1 MEHRR
6 SRLAAG
12 VLGLALMLASAA
24 SMAFVTVGFSI
35 NIAPP
40 VLPVY
45 EQPVI
50 PAAGYIWVPGY
61 WAYSDD
67 GYYWV
72 PGTWVLPPRVG
83 LLWTPGY
90 WGWNDGFYV
99 WNQGYWG
106 PEVGFYG
113 GVNYGFGYT
122 GVGYAGGY
130 WDHDRFFYNRSV
142 NNVENVHITNVYN
155 KTVINNVTV
164 NRVSYNGGT
173 GGIQSRPTSEQ
184 MAAARG
190 PHVQPVAAQ
199 MQQEHA
205 AARDPQLRNSFNH
218 GRPPVA
224 ATSHAG
230 AFSGHGVIAAR
241 NAPTGHMGPPE
252 QSQELRAHA
261 NGEHPQAPMSPSR
274 HAPSGAPSGMAPEV
288 NHAPPPAPMHQHAP
302 PQNEYR
308 AMPPAPTYQHAP
320 PQNEFRAIP
329 ERHGGAAPAPRE
341 AYPSARPQGQPSPHE
356 QPHEQHRPNEPHH

>member
-1 MEHRR
+1 MKLRPT
-6 SRLAAG
+6 RLTAG
-12 VLGLALMLASAA
+12 VLGLTLMLASAA
-24 SMAFVTVGFSI
+24 SMAFVTVGLSI

-40 VLPVY
+40 ALPVY
-45 EQPVI
+45 EQPAI

-72 PGTWVLPPRVG
+72 PGTWVLPPQVG

-90 WGWNDGFYV
+90 WGWASGAYV
-99 WNQGYWG
+99 WNPGYWG
-106 PEVGFYG
+106 PQVGFYG
-113 GVNYGFGYT
+113 GINYGYGYT

-155 KTVINNVTV
+155 RTVINNVTV

-173 GGIQSRPTSEQ
+173 GGIQARPTPGEMSASHE
-184 MAAARG
+184 R
-190 PHVQPVAAQ
+190 HVQPVMAQ
-199 MQQEHA
+199 RQQEQA
-205 AARDPQLRNSFNH
+205 AAHDPQLRNNFNH

-224 ATSHAG
+224 ATPRAG
-230 AFSGHGVIAAR
+230 ALSGHGVMAAR

-261 NGEHPQAPMSPSR
+261 NGEHPQAPMSP
-274 HAPSGAPSGMAPEV
+274 PSGPTRHAPSGMAPEV
-288 NHAPPPAPMHQHAP
+288 NHAPPAPMHQ
-302 PQNEYR
+302 
-308 AMPPAPTYQHAP
+308 PAPHAP

-329 ERHGGAAPAPRE
+329 EHHGGAAPAPRE
-341 AYPSARPQGQPSPHE
+341 FSPPSRPQPQAHE
-356 QPHEQHRPNEPHH
+356 PAPREQGHEQHRPNEPHR